1 MTLMAANAMSFHPPS
16 ATAQATKGS
25 AMPTQAQI
33 IQMQRKPEA
42 RFACSAC
49 GADRGCD
56 CNAPA
61 VEKLA
66 KKQEQGRQAS
76 KAYRE
81 RQKTPSYDAPVDNVE
96 EIGKRLNA
104 VGKPFSP
111 QYDPN
116 YKMRG
121 RRTSI
126 SRLYRGG
133 GSADWPRVQRHNAI
147 MSAARDAVEQQLYA
161 HECRTGVRA
170 RRVADDLIG
179 RLFSAAIE
187 EGLSEQDVIDAFNRR
202 FGIKQSA
209 LAA

>member
-1 MTLMAANAMSFHPPS
+1 
-16 ATAQATKGS
+16 
-25 AMPTQAQI
+25 MPTQAQI

-66 KKQEQGRQAS
+66 HKAEQDRKNQR
-76 KAYRE
+76 AYRE
-81 RQKTPSYDAPVDNVE
+81 RKKALDNAPIDNVE
-96 EIGKRLNA
+96 ETTKPLNA

-111 QYDPN
+111 QYDPH
-116 YKMRG
+116 YKIKTPL
-121 RRTSI
+121 TSI
-126 SRLYRGG
+126 SRLYRRGRG
-133 GSADWPRVQRHNAI
+133 HGFPAVPLVVYPVTPPAPAAQWHPSAQCQRNVI
-147 MSAARDAVEQQLYA
+147 MWAARDAVEQQLDA
-161 HECRTGVRA
+161 HEHRTGVRA

-179 RLFSAAIE
+179 RLFSVAIE

>member
-1 MTLMAANAMSFHPPS
+1 MS
-16 ATAQATKGS
+16 AL
-25 AMPTQAQI
+25 PTQAQI

-66 KKQEQGRQAS
+66 HKAEQDR
-76 KAYRE
+76 KNMRAYRE
-81 RQKTPSYDAPVDNVE
+81 RKKALDNAPVDNVE
-96 EIGKRLNA
+96 ETTEPLNA

-116 YKMRG
+116 YKIRTPL
-121 RRTSI
+121 TSI
-126 SRLYRGG
+126 SRLYRRGRG
-133 GSADWPRVQRHNAI
+133 CGLPAVLDDAPQARELRPHEI
-147 MSAARDAVEQQLYA
+147 M
-161 HECRTGVRA
+161 GV
-170 RRVADDLIG
+170 VADVIRYQLHEHERRLYVMPDRACKRADELLDRMLRCAEDNGVSEKDL
-179 RLFSAAIE
+179 
-187 EGLSEQDVIDAFNRR
+187 IDAFNRR